1 LERYEILKFYLVMS
15 SSSEIFQDT
24 LSTLKLEFWHENLGV
39 GSEDF
44 NLSFQTTGVLI
55 INEILDFESPY
66 IIGLNLLGK
75 WRAQSDYFGT

>member
-24 LSTLKLEFWHENLGV
+24 MSTLKLEFWHENLGV

-44 NLSFQTTGVLI
+44 NLLFQTTGVLI
-55 INEILDFESPY
+55 INEILDFESP
-66 IIGLNLLGK
+66 
-75 WRAQSDYFGT
+75 